1 MKKKKYIV
9 GTLAAGTA
17 LTLATVGTNT
27 VLADTVQL
35 VNNET
40 EGTIT
45 SDKETFASVETL
57 SNSQATITAAE
68 VQAAGEDMEQAQ
80 SAVDAQQAVVETATQ
95 AFGTAE
101 QVAAQVNEQLTIS
114 EETAAQATPE
124 AIQKQRQPLNKQKLA
139 K

>member
-45 SDKETFASVETL
+45 SDKETFT
-57 SNSQATITAAE
+57 
-68 VQAAGEDMEQAQ
+68 
-80 SAVDAQQAVVETATQ
+80 
-95 AFGTAE
+95 
-101 QVAAQVNEQLTIS
+101 
-114 EETAAQATPE
+114 
-124 AIQKQRQPLNKQKLA
+124 KYRCRRK
-139 K
+139 